1 MQIEIAQHER
11 MSESGSSLLRL
22 IQNNDTCRLDLLV
35 RESIQNCLDAGD
47 KVHDSVKVEFS
58 TGHFE
63 TKQIGVYFDK
73 ITQSLNSKYPGKQ
86 EYIAIK
92 DTNTVGLTGPLRY
105 SDIKDGRFGNL
116 LKLIYEISKPQDQ
129 SGAGGSWGLGKTVY
143 FRIGIGLVLY
153 YSRIKKEGFFGG
165 YESRFAA
172 ALVEDETK
180 GNHLLPKSSNL
191 QRGIAWWGSIDQK
204 DRSGKHTIP
213 VTDAREIGRI
223 LDAFGIQ
230 PFAKDETGTMIII
243 PFIDSKKLLDETVPS
258 GLENETEYRIP
269 FWCQSGIEEYLKIAF
284 QRWYAP
290 RINNKNYQGQYL
302 DISIN
307 GSKLTKGSMAPIF
320 ALVQTL
326 YNSRPGAEEEFDG
339 KKVISKPVELRSTFV
354 KGNSKA
360 GFINYIKVTAK
371 DMKMLEPD
379 NYPNPY
385 YYINKLSSE
394 TMYNDP
400 IIMYTRKPGM
410 IVSYATTGDWTDSIP
425 KAAIGEYIVG
435 IFVANSDNTLVAGNM
450 SFEDYIRGSEKADHM
465 AWEDWVING
474 KNPQIITRVKRGVR
488 KKIKD
493 DYVVITSGTQEKK
506 NLGLGKLLAD
516 ALLPP
521 TGFTY
526 WDDAQG
532 GTTGQGGVGGN
543 DLPGGGTQSGGTNNT
558 SHVILKQAGKPE
570 FREDGIH
577 LPVRILFGKKTSTV
591 LQMQV
596 ETERGSI
603 SSNDWE
609 KNIGT
614 QYPIVLKEFILSS
627 VLKGKGRQQKKLYS
641 GNQSIKENMEDDNIS
656 ISFGYSPAY
665 EVQESI
671 RVSVN
676 DTDNM
681 IVNGI
686 LVYELQDVQGT
697 IQLREET

>member
-22 IQNNDTCRLDLLV
+22 IQNNDTYSLDLLV

-47 KVHDSVKVEFS
+47 KVHDSVKVEFN
-58 TGHFE
+58 TGYFE
-63 TKQIGVYFDK
+63 TKQFSVHFEK
-73 ITQSLNSKYPGKQ
+73 ITHSLNSKYHGKQ

-92 DTNTVGLTGPLRY
+92 DTNTVGLTGPVRY
-105 SDIKDGRFGNL
+105 TDIKDGKFGNL

-143 FRIGIGLVLY
+143 FRIGIGLVVY
-153 YSRIKKEGFFGG
+153 YSRIKKEGIFGG
-165 YESRFAA
+165 YESRLAA

-180 GNHLLPKSSNL
+180 GNHLLPQNSNL
-191 QRGIAWWGSIDQK
+191 QRGIAWWGSIDPK
-204 DRSGKHTIP
+204 NRSGKHTIP
-213 VTDAREIGRI
+213 LTDTREIARI
-223 LDAFGIQ
+223 LNVFGIK
-230 PFAKDETGTMIII
+230 PFEKDETGTMIII

-258 GLENETEYRIP
+258 QMDGETEYRTP
-269 FWCQSGIEEYLKIAF
+269 YWCLSGIEEYLKIAI

-290 RINNKNYQGQYL
+290 RINNKKYQGQYL

-307 GSKLTKGSMAPIF
+307 SSKLTKTTMAPIF
-320 ALVQTL
+320 TLIQTL
-326 YNSRPGAEEEFDG
+326 YNSRPGAEEEFEE

-360 GFINYIKVTAK
+360 GFINYIKVTAE
-371 DMKMLEPD
+371 DMKMLEPN

-385 YYINKLSSE
+385 YYINKLSSD

-400 IIMYTRKPGM
+400 IIMFTRKPGM

-425 KAAIGEYIVG
+425 KASIGEYIVG
-435 IFVANSDNTLVAGNM
+435 IFVANSENTLVTTNM
-450 SFEDYIRGSEKADHM
+450 SFEDYVRGSEKADHM
-465 AWEDWVING
+465 AWEDWAING
-474 KNPQIITRVKRGVR
+474 KNPQIIARVKKGVR

-493 DYVVITSGTQEKK
+493 DYAAITSGAQEKK
-506 NLGLGKLLAD
+506 NLGLGKMLAD

-532 GTTGQGGVGGN
+532 GMQGQGGVGGT
-543 DLPGGGTQSGGTNNT
+543 DLPGGNTQTGGSNNT
-558 SHVILKQAGKPE
+558 SHVILKQIGKPE
-570 FREDGIH
+570 FKEDGIH
-577 LPVRILFGKKTSTV
+577 LPVRILFGKKKSAR

-609 KNIGT
+609 KNINT
-614 QYPIVLKEFILSS
+614 QYPITLKSFSLLS
-627 VLKGKGRQQKKLYS
+627 VNKGKGKQQRTLFS
-641 GNQSIKENMEDDNIS
+641 GNQIIDKNTENDIIDVAFSNSSIFEVRDSIQISVKEI
-656 ISFGYSPAY
+656 
-665 EVQESI
+665 
-671 RVSVN
+671 
-676 DTDNM
+676 DNM
-681 IVNGI
+681 IVDGI
-686 LVYELQDVQGT
+686 LVYELHDVQGT